1 MTRHKASELEN
12 KPRER
17 STVRHESEFS
27 MSMNCKKSMGW
38 TIVLILLGLIAL
50 FAGVK
55 WLALLIPAA
64 LLIWYGAGP
73 ALWSGRN

>member
-1 MTRHKASELEN
+1 
-12 KPRER
+12 
-17 STVRHESEFS
+17 
-27 MSMNCKKSMGW
+27 MSRNCKKSMGW
-38 TIVLILLGLIAL
+38 TIALILLGLIAL